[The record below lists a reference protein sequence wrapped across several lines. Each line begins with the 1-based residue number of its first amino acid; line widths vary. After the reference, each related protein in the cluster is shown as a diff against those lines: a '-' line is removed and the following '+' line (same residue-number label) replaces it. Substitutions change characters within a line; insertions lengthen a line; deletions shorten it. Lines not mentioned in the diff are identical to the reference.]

1 MAPASTGTFQQIRHR
16 SGTMRERLH
25 AYTKRTLGAGGSY
38 NDAVA
43 LPQGESCAAWVA
55 VHAIDFYNDVSTI
68 WAVMSPDP
76 YLKSFRP
83 GEGFPSGVEYR
94 WSDGASGEAMSV
106 SAPVYIEK
114 VLGWIAD
121 QINDETKFP
130 DDDDETEAL
139 RVFQTPQFAALCG
152 QIFRRLFRVYGIIY
166 SSFFV
171 TLEALDMDPI

>member
-1 MAPASTGTFQQIRHR
+1 MAPASTGTFQPLRHR

-43 LPQGESCAAWVA
+43 LPPGESCAAWVA

-68 WAVMSPDP
+68 WAVMSSDP
-76 YLKSFRP
+76 YLNSFRP

-94 WSDGASGEAMSV
+94 WSDGTSGEAISV

-114 VLGWIAD
+114 VT
-121 QINDETKFP
+121 NFN
-130 DDDDETEAL
+130 
-139 RVFQTPQFAALCG
+139 
-152 QIFRRLFRVYGIIY
+152 
-166 SSFFV
+166 
-171 TLEALDMDPI
+171 